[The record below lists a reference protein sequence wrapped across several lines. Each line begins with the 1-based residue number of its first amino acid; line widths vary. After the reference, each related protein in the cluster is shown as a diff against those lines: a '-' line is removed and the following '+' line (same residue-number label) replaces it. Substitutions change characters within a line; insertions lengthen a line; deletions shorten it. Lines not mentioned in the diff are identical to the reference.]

1 MKKNLIIFAVFVSAL
16 ILGSVFLG
24 LLNHSSEQAP
34 FYVGVTYC
42 GGSAEE
48 AKILI
53 DRVKNYTNLFVL
65 QSGGLQIHPDVIN
78 EIGDYAVSSGMY
90 FMVYFGDQSQMML
103 ETWLETNEGRWGD
116 KFLGVY
122 FGDEPAGKS
131 LDGQM
136 SVSYDSFGN
145 SINFGE
151 GMINQTEMNI
161 RITKSPGRVDSMYK
175 NMTTVSFLVDGT
187 VYVDYPDDC
196 VLDYSPDGSVKKL
209 SYPNYAEVPVNP
221 SDVPPYEE
229 VLGFNPLQ
237 TYEDVADFFV
247 DCHQDRLVCPKNNS
261 LQTFTSDYVLY
272 WFDYKAGY
280 DVVLAELGWNHTLAQ
295 DIALVRGAATL
306 HNKPWG
312 AIITWKY
319 NNQPYLDSGEAIYK
333 QMRTAYETGAEYVVV
348 FNYAEDMEGP
358 YGTLQDEHFD
368 ALERFWNEVVQ
379 SSEVKHGSVEAEAV
393 LVLPRNYGWG
403 MRNPADKIWGLWGPD
418 ENSQQIWE
426 LSRNLLD
433 QYGYGLDIVYS
444 DPEFTVEGKYPQIY
458 YWNQTG

>member
-1 MKKNLIIFAVFVSAL
+1 MIIFAVFVSGL

-24 LLNHSSEQAP
+24 LLNHSSDPKP

-42 GGSAEE
+42 AGSAEE
-48 AKILI
+48 AKLLI

-65 QSGGLQIHPDVIN
+65 QSGGLQRYPDVIN

-90 FMVYFGDQSQMML
+90 FIISFGSQSQTML
-103 ETWLETNEGRWGD
+103 ESWLETNEGRWGD

-131 LDGQM
+131 LDGHM
-136 SVSYDSFGN
+136 SVSYDSLGN

-151 GMINQTEMNI
+151 GMINQTEMDH
-161 RITKSPGRVDSMYK
+161 RVTKSPGRVDVMYK
-175 NMTTVSFLVDGT
+175 NMTTISFLVDGT

-209 SYPNYAEVPVNP
+209 SYPNYTEVPVGS

-229 VLGFNPLQ
+229 LLDINPLQ
-237 TYEDVADFFV
+237 TYQDVTDFFI
-247 DCHQDRLVCPKNNS
+247 DAHQDRLACPKNNF
-261 LQTFTSDYVLY
+261 LQTLTSDYVLY

-280 DVVLAELGWNHTLAQ
+280 DVLLAQVGWNHTLAQ
-295 DIALVRGAATL
+295 DIALVRGSATL

-312 AIITWKY
+312 TILTWKY
-319 NNQPYLDSGEAIYK
+319 NHTPYLDSGEAIYN
-333 QMRTAYETGAEYVVV
+333 QMRTAYEAGAEYVVV
-348 FNYAEDMEGP
+348 FNYAEDMTGP

-379 SSEVKHGSVEAEAV
+379 SSSVNHGSVEAEAV
-393 LVLPRNYGWG
+393 LVLPESYGWG
-403 MRNPADKIWGLWGPD
+403 MRDLEDKIWGLWGPD
-418 ENSQQIWE
+418 ENSHQIWI
-426 LSRNLLD
+426 LCQSLLD
-433 QYGYGLDIVYS
+433 QYGLGLDIVYS
-444 DPEFTVEGKYPQIY
+444 DPEFVVEGKYPQVY

>member
-1 MKKNLIIFAVFVSAL
+1 MKKNSTVFAVL
-16 ILGSVFLG
+16 ILVMIVGSVGVGILSR
-24 LLNHSSEQAP
+24 SSDPEP

-42 GGSAEE
+42 GNSVED
-48 AKILI
+48 AKLLI

-65 QSGGLQIHPDVIN
+65 QSGGLQRYPDVIN

-90 FMVYFGDQSQMML
+90 FMVSFGSQSQTML
-103 ETWLETNEGRWGD
+103 ESWLETNEGRWGD

-131 LDGQM
+131 LDGHM
-136 SVSYDSFGN
+136 SVSYDSLGN

-151 GMINQTEMNI
+151 GMINQTDMDH
-161 RITKSPGRVDSMYK
+161 RVTKSPGRVDVMYK
-175 NMTTVSFLVDGT
+175 NITTLSFLVNGT

-196 VLDYSPDGSVKKL
+196 VLDYSSDGAVKKL
-209 SYPNYAEVPVNP
+209 SYPNYTEVAVDP

-229 VLGFNPLQ
+229 LLDINPLQ
-237 TYEDVADFFV
+237 TYQDVADFFV
-247 DCHQDRLVCPKNNS
+247 DAYQDRLACPKNNS
-261 LQTFTSDYVLY
+261 LQTLTSDYVLY
-272 WFDYKAGY
+272 WFDYKADY
-280 DVVLAELGWNHTLAQ
+280 DVLLAQVGWNHTLAQ
-295 DIALVRGAATL
+295 DIALVRGAARL
-306 HNKPWG
+306 QNKTWG
-312 AIITWKY
+312 TIITWKY
-319 NNQPYLDSGEAIYK
+319 NEQPYLDSGEAIYD
-333 QMRTAYETGAEYVVV
+333 QMRTAYEAGAEYVVV

-393 LVLPRNYGWG
+393 LVLPENYAWG
-403 MRNPADKIWGLWGPD
+403 MRNPEDKIWGLWGPD
-418 ENSQQIWE
+418 DKSPQIWE
-426 LSRNLLD
+426 LSRNLLE

-444 DPEFTVEGKYPQIY
+444 DPEFPAKGKYRQVF